1 MQHDRRAYVYNY
13 RAEVL
18 PPKNLPALPKPHK
31 FKVHAMSDQQRAAIK
46 DAAAHDRVLAVRH
59 TPTSA
64 HTIGYMGTGR
74 QGASFSPLRTLAPM
88 RCPSPMHQGFPSRPF
103 SL

>member
-31 FKVHAMSDQQRAAIK
+31 VKVHAMSDQQRAAIK
-46 DAAAHDRVLAVRH
+46 DAAAHDRVLAVRPCTH
-59 TPTSA
+59 M
-64 HTIGYMGTGR
+64 IGRMGTGR
-74 QGASFSPLRTLAPM
+74 QR
-88 RCPSPMHQGFPSRPF
+88 SR
-103 SL
+103 L